1 MCNPPWLPAL
11 LTMEDHD
18 GAWETYLESVY
29 GVFQQDFIQDQPKF
43 RDCWVRCRRDP
54 IEQNKE
60 AGFWHCTSSG
70 RDEENR
76 NPEFRRME
84 RIAWVRAIIEN
95 AVPPDVEV
103 WIRRD
108 GSEPRWHLWFREE
121 FMVVLGE
128 RVRRRDGFR
137 YFQLITA
144 FDTPYEHQKAKRRK
158 ERVHWN
164 G

>member
-11 LTMEDHD
+11 LTLDNHG
-18 GAWETYLESVY
+18 GAWETYLEAVY
-29 GVFQQDFIQDQPKF
+29 EIFEQDFVHDQPKF
-43 RDCWVRCRRDP
+43 CNCWVRYRRDP
-54 IEQNKE
+54 IQLGKE

-70 RDEENR
+70 ADEQQR
-76 NPEFRRME
+76 TPELRRME

-95 AVPPDVEV
+95 AAPPDVEV
-103 WIRRD
+103 WVRRD

-128 RVRRRDGFR
+128 RVRRGDGFR

-158 ERVHWN
+158 ERDRWN
-164 G
+164 P